1 VNGGDAAVFE
11 TSNEADQVI
20 KVKAMAD
27 DSAFVLLAGQPINEP
42 IFSRG
47 PFVLSSAEELQQTF
61 YDYSYGVNGFEG
73 AQGWESQN

>member
-1 VNGGDAAVFE
+1 MIICHKGSFQIQNGAKTVNGGDAAVFE

-47 PFVLSSAEELQQTF
+47 PFVLSSAEELQ
-61 YDYSYGVNGFEG
+61 
-73 AQGWESQN
+73 

>member
-1 VNGGDAAVFE
+1 VFE

-20 KVKAMAD
+20 KVKALAD

-47 PFVLSSAEELQQTF
+47 PFVLSSAEELQ
-61 YDYSYGVNGFEG
+61 
-73 AQGWESQN
+73 